1 MVQLVANAAEID
13 WERLPAGGV
22 IGITAAAST
31 PETSVQSIL
40 GALSARY
47 RVRVEEA
54 AGISE
59 NTVFKRMAL
68 A

>member
-1 MVQLVANAAEID
+1 
-13 WERLPAGGV
+13 V

-40 GALSARY
+40 SALGARY
-47 RVRVEEA
+47 HMIVEEL
-54 AGISE
+54 GSGTE
-59 NTVFKRMAL
+59 TTVFKRMAI